1 MIVKCAQLVFT
12 YRFCN
17 MKKANRGGGISKFE
31 SKTAQIISIMWK
43 KEAKKAHL

>member
-17 MKKANRGGGISKFE
+17 MKKANRGGKFQNL
-31 SKTAQIISIMWK
+31 KVK
-43 KEAKKAHL
+43 PHKL

>member
-17 MKKANRGGGISKFE
+17 MKKANGGGISKFE